1 MNKKLIVGI
10 LAVSATV
17 GGIVAASKNDVAMT
31 INGKDIKL
39 SEFEYLYNK
48 NKQQQ
53 LEEQTFDQYV
63 DMFVLYKLKVADA
76 EAAGIDT
83 TASFLNEFR
92 GYRDEL
98 ANPYLRVQAVE
109 DSLATESYSHMLEDV
124 DVSHIMLTSDDPVT
138 HSRSRQWYL
147 ADSLYNC
154 VVAGEDIDM
163 LARKYSVDPTRMQK
177 GAHLGYITAG
187 MTPYAFEKEAYN
199 TPVGGVAKPFETQF
213 GIHILKVNGRRNNRG
228 QVLVEHIMK
237 LVPRDASPS
246 DRLKIKAKM
255 DSIYNL
261 VKNGGD
267 FEAIAKEESDDPGSK
282 REGGKLP
289 WFGTGRMV
297 PEFENTAYQLQK
309 GEISGIIATQFGY
322 HIIKK
327 LDAKGIDSFEKVRPQ
342 ILQSMS
348 MDERSAMPQMK
359 KIEELK
365 HTYKYKLNAKN
376 LAAVK
381 KEMETAGTVDSAFI
395 ANHVANNKVL
405 VTYLKKKIT
414 VGDVMKVLTR
424 HRYQAMVPQAGYDLF
439 ERTLNAET
447 ESGILSAAKDN
458 LEQTNPEFANL
469 VNEYRDGLLLF
480 EISNQRV
487 WDKAVKDED
496 GLKAQFEK
504 NRAKYAWDKPKFK
517 GYLVQVSNDSV
528 AALVKNRIATLGTDT
543 LVTTLR
549 KEFKKNIKIER
560 VLVAQ
565 GENRLVDACEFAKDS
580 SVKNNDDRYPI
591 FFTYGGKIITAPEEY
606 TDVRGQVIVDYQDYL
621 EKEWLNEIKNKYPV
635 KKNFDVLN
643 AAK

>member
-138 HSRSRQWYL
+138 HSRSRQWHL

-395 ANHVANNKVL
+395 ANRVANNKVL